1 VKNTGTLTVTTP
13 TDRDIVMTR
22 IFDAPRQL
30 VFAALTE
37 PELLRRW
44 YGPRGYQLVECE
56 VDLRVGGAWRFVVRA
71 PDASEMVLRGRYLE
85 IDRPARLVNTAA
97 NEDCEAVAG
106 SESLLTTVLDER
118 AGRTTLTSTE
128 RFPSRRIRDAA
139 LNSGMEHGVA
149 QGYDRLA
156 ETLVARQ
163 PRSMV

>member
-30 VFAALTE
+30 VFAALTQ

-44 YGPRGYQLVECE
+44 YGPRGYQLVQCE

-71 PDASEMVLRGRYLE
+71 PDASEMVLRGSYLE

-97 NEDCEAVAG
+97 NEDCAAVAG
-106 SESLLTTVLDER
+106 SESLVTTILDEQ